1 MTKIA
6 LYDTTLRDGTQRE
19 GISLSLDDKL
29 KIAQRLDAF
38 GMDYIEGGWPGSNP
52 KDVEFFRRAPSLGLK
67 HAKLAAFGSTRRKGV
82 RPEQDANMA
91 ALLEAKT
98 PVVTLVGKS
107 WELHVTEVLETT
119 LEENLAMIEDSVAY
133 CKAQGK
139 EVIYDAEHFFD
150 GYRANPE
157 YALATLAAAARGGA
171 DCVVLCDTNG
181 GSLPW
186 EVEEAVERAVER
198 LQNPLL
204 VPLPEGEGA
213 GPLLST
219 ENGTGH
225 PLAAGERRG
234 IAIGIHT
241 HDDAGCGVANTLA
254 AVRAGAVQV
263 QGTINGYGERV
274 ANANLCSIIPDLQLK
289 MGYDCVPLERLAGLT
304 ELSRLVA
311 ELANLTH
318 DDHLPY
324 VGSSAFAHKG
334 GIHVAAMLRNAES
347 YQHIDPTQVGNR
359 QRSVVSELSGRGN
372 LIDKIRQFKLNPESL
387 DIGRVLDEIK
397 HLEAQ
402 GFTFEGADASVE
414 LMLRRTHPAY
424 VPPFEM
430 INYSVMVQRRLRG
443 STGEGRAELAAGR
456 GTVIEAT
463 VKVRVG
469 PQIMH
474 TVAEGNGPVN
484 ALDTALRKA
493 LCGVYPQIA
502 GVRLEDYKVRI
513 LDGENNTA
521 ATTRVLIESRQG
533 MRRWS
538 TVGASPNIID
548 ASWRALADSMEYAL
562 VTIYG

>member
-1 MTKIA
+1 MKHIY
-6 LYDTTLRDGTQRE
+6 LYDTSLRDGTQRE

-52 KDVEFFRRAPSLGLK
+52 KDVEFFRRAPSLGLS
-67 HAKLAAFGSTRRKGV
+67 HARLAAFGSTRRKNS
-82 RPEQDANMA
+82 RPADDANIL
-91 ALLEAKT
+91 ALLGAET

-107 WELHVTEVLETT
+107 WELHVVDVLETT
-119 LEENLAMIEDSVAY
+119 LDENRAMIEDSVAY
-133 CKAQGK
+133 CKSQGK

-150 GYRANPE
+150 GYKANSG
-157 YALATLAAAARGGA
+157 YALATLEAAARGGA

-186 EVEEAVERAVER
+186 EVEATTCAVIER
-198 LQNPLL
+198 L
-204 VPLPEGEGA
+204 
-213 GPLLST
+213 GP
-219 ENGTGH
+219 GV
-225 PLAAGERRG
+225 AV
-234 IAIGIHT
+234 GIHT
-241 HDDAGCGVANTLA
+241 HDDGGCGVANTLG
-254 AVRAGAVQV
+254 AVRAGAIQV
-263 QGTINGYGERV
+263 QGTVNGYGERV

-289 MGYDCVPLERLAGLT
+289 MGYDCVPTEQLAGLT
-304 ELSRLVA
+304 SLSRYVA

-324 VGSSAFAHKG
+324 VGASAFAHKG
-334 GIHVAAMLRNAES
+334 GIHVAAMLKHAAS
-347 YQHIDPTQVGNR
+347 YQHIDPQPVGNR
-359 QRSVVSELSGRGN
+359 QRSVGSELSGRGN
-372 LIDKIRQFKLNPESL
+372 LVDKIQQFGLNPESL
-387 DIGRVLDEIK
+387 DIPAVLEQIK
-397 HLEAQ
+397 QLEAQ

-430 INYSVMVQRRLRG
+430 TDYTVNVQRRR
-443 STGEGRAELAAGR
+443 GR
-456 GTVIEAT
+456 GLIVEAT

-469 PQIMH
+469 PKIMH

-484 ALDTALRKA
+484 ALDAALRLA
-493 LCGVYPQIA
+493 LTGVFPQIS

-521 ATTRVLIESRQG
+521 ATTRVLIESRRG
-533 MRRWS
+533 TRRWS

-562 VTIYG
+562 IAA

>member
-1 MTKIA
+1 MTHIH

-29 KIAQRLDAF
+29 KIAQRLDGF
-38 GMDYIEGGWPGSNP
+38 GMDTIEGGWPGSNP
-52 KDVEFFRRAPSLGLK
+52 KDVEFFRRAPALGLV
-67 HAKLAAFGSTRRKGV
+67 HAKLAAFGSTRRKNS
-82 RPEQDANMA
+82 RPADDANIH
-91 ALLEAKT
+91 ALLEADT

-119 LEENLAMIEDSVAY
+119 PDENRAMIADSVAY

-150 GYRANPE
+150 GYKANAGH
-157 YALATLAAAARGGA
+157 ALLTLEAAARGGA
-171 DCVVLCDTNG
+171 DWIVLCDTNG
-181 GSLPW
+181 GALPW
-186 EVEEAVERAVER
+186 EV
-198 LQNPLL
+198 
-204 VPLPEGEGA
+204 GEITTRVRQQL
-213 GPLLST
+213 GPQVAL
-219 ENGTGH
+219 
-225 PLAAGERRG
+225 
-234 IAIGIHT
+234 GIHT
-241 HDDAGCGVANTLA
+241 HDDTGCGVANTLA
-254 AVRAGAVQV
+254 AVRAGATQV

-274 ANANLCSIIPDLQLK
+274 ANANLCAVIPDLQLK
-289 MGYDCVPLERLAGLT
+289 MGYDCVTPEQLAGLT
-304 ELSRLVA
+304 SLSRYVA

-324 VGSSAFAHKG
+324 VGASAFAHKG
-334 GIHVAAMLRNAES
+334 GIHVAAMLKHAAS
-347 YQHIDPTQVGNR
+347 YQHIDPQWVGNR

-372 LIDKIRQFKLNPESL
+372 LIDKIQQFGLNQESL
-387 DIGRVLDEIK
+387 DVTTVLEQIK
-397 HLEAQ
+397 QLEAQ

-430 INYSVMVQRRLRG
+430 TDYTVSVQRRR
-443 STGEGRAELAAGR
+443 GR
-456 GTVIEAT
+456 GLIVEAT

-469 PQIMH
+469 PKIMH

-484 ALDTALRKA
+484 ALDAALRLA
-493 LCGVYPQIA
+493 LTGVYPQIT

-521 ATTRVLIESRQG
+521 ATTRVLIESRRG
-533 MRRWS
+533 TRRWS

-562 VTIYG
+562 IAA